1 MDDFATNVDA
11 ATDASPEFIS
21 QYPVSIWE
29 TIGIAVGAIFLVA
42 IGLAGLGVK
51 ALNNAFYPERA
62 EAIARSIINYSI
74 PGGSRGV
81 FGTNLGGARVAVV
94 ASQPLPDGVTAASS
108 EELPA
113 IELLVAQI
121 PVSQETQ
128 EIEREATS
136 EFFSGFSFSYQ
147 SPEAFQVESTHTEQ
161 REFCGAMAPVTVH
174 EGILTLSDQATVVP
188 AMKYEVNV
196 DRAQENFI
204 AILVAVGEDAE
215 TNAETVF
222 RSLQCVA
229 KPEVFPAS

>member
-1 MDDFATNVDA
+1 MNDFATNSDAAIDA
-11 ATDASPEFIS
+11 ATDTSPKFIS

-29 TIGIAVGAIFLVA
+29 TLGITAGAIGLVA

-62 EAIARSIINYSI
+62 EAIAHSIMDYSI

-94 ASQPLPDGVTAASS
+94 ASQTPPQGVRAVSS
-108 EELPA
+108 EDLPS

-136 EFFSGFSFSYQ
+136 DFFSGFSFSYQ
-147 SPEAFQVESTHTEQ
+147 SPEAFQLSRTHTEQ
-161 REFCGAMAPVTVH
+161 REFCGEMAPITVH
-174 EGILTLSDQATVVP
+174 EGTLTLSDQATQVP

-196 DRAQENFI
+196 DRQENNFI
-204 AILVAVGEDAE
+204 AILVTVGQEAS

-222 RSLQCVA
+222 RSLRCEA
-229 KPEVFPAS
+229 TP